1 VSDVRAR
8 NTTIETFPD
17 GNLLTVPNSV
27 LASSI
32 LKNYTLPEQA
42 LWVIVHVGISY
53 ASDLVHAEGVT
64 LEVAKS
70 VLEEVEG
77 GMKDHS
83 PIMFYKAFG
92 ESSIDFEVRLMV
104 RDVRSQGPVRHE
116 FIKRLH
122 KRYGA
127 EGIEIPF
134 PIRTVIMKGQPP
146 N

>member
-1 VSDVRAR
+1 
-8 NTTIETFPD
+8 
-17 GNLLTVPNSV
+17 
-27 LASSI
+27 
-32 LKNYTLPEQA
+32 
-42 LWVIVHVGISY
+42 
-53 ASDLVHAEGVT
+53 
-64 LEVAKS
+64 
-70 VLEEVEG
+70 
-77 GMKDHS
+77 
-83 PIMFYKAFG
+83 
-92 ESSIDFEVRLMV
+92 MV